1 MPRKINGKP
10 FSQVFLCRHATAKGE
25 APGQKK
31 LGVQIMQQTG
41 GGKTCKWEWKTLT

>member
-25 APGQKK
+25 APWPKEAWGANYA
-31 LGVQIMQQTG
+31 TDRR
-41 GGKTCKWEWKTLT
+41 WKNL